1 LKLMQP
7 IIRRIHVLG
16 TLRRAQSKEQPAQLG
31 GMLRIDASVCS
42 SRKKSLKTTVPEALD
57 HDWAL

>member
-1 LKLMQP
+1 MQP

-31 GMLRIDASVCS
+31 GMLRIDASICS
-42 SRKKSLKTTVPEALD
+42 SRKESLKTSMPEALD
-57 HDWAL
+57 HGLAL